1 MFFGGLYVLQLKD
14 LGPLAV
20 EGASTMRYGYLEQG
34 VDGVVRTVWSGVAKA
49 CTSECLADLS
59 NIILEQSD
67 TILKEIGIDD
77 ESINFLQNEAQSF
90 LDTAGLGDQHVV
102 TRGLCESLEHGATGR
117 LHIRVR
123 RISPELGDD
132 FFRGVPG
139 VQNDAHD
146 FQFGRCER

>member
-77 ESINFLQNEAQSF
+77 ESINFLQNEAESF
-90 LDTAGLGDQHVV
+90 LDTAGLG
-102 TRGLCESLEHGATGR
+102 
-117 LHIRVR
+117 
-123 RISPELGDD
+123 ELGGLRRQ
-132 FFRGVPG
+132 RGSH
-139 VQNDAHD
+139 HD
-146 FQFGRCER
+146 PRRSPSKSLHLPFEE